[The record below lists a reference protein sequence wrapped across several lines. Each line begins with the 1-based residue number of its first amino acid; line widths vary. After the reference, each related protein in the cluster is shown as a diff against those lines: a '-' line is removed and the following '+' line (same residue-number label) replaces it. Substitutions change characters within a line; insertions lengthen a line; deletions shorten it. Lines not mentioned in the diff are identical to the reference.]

1 MVDHMGYSAE
11 PMMLNAMWLTNSP
24 TDVKSA
30 TVNGNKAVVHKNNV
44 SVNRQMRVV
53 ESVSSVKIRPEDILY
68 TCVCS

>member
-53 ESVSSVKIRPEDILY
+53 ESVKMKPGDISY